1 MSSLVVL
8 YLYRIFV
15 FGIILLIAISVPVAF
30 FNSSIWCPVFCS
42 IQNVNYRVLPSPLF
56 VFLNADLRFWE
67 LHKFPKTLEISFFFR
82 YHSHVCLPSLPL
94 KSEHL
99 HGLQLMANIRTMY
112 SHNRNFSNFLEYFG
126 Q

>member
-1 MSSLVVL
+1 MSSLVLL

-15 FGIILLIAISVPVAF
+15 FEIILLIAISVPVAF
-30 FNSSIWCPVFCS
+30 FNSFIWCPGFCS

-56 VFLNADLRFWE
+56 VFLNADLRFRE

-112 SHNRNFSNFLEYFG
+112 SHNRNLSNFLEYFG

>member
-1 MSSLVVL
+1 MSSLVLL

-15 FGIILLIAISVPVAF
+15 FEIILLIAISVPVAF
-30 FNSSIWCPVFCS
+30 FNSSIWCPGFCS
-42 IQNVNYRVLPSPLF
+42 IQNVNYRVLPSPHF

-99 HGLQLMANIRTMY
+99 HGLQLMANIRAMY

>member
-1 MSSLVVL
+1 MSSLVLL

-15 FGIILLIAISVPVAF
+15 FEIILLIAISVPVAF
-30 FNSSIWCPVFCS
+30 FNSSIWCPGFCS

-56 VFLNADLRFWE
+56 VFLDADLRFWE
-67 LHKFPKTLEISFFFR
+67 LHKFPKNLEISFFFR